1 VLPPHEQTNAFCQQA
16 TKDEMQIEEARMRL
30 TKVGKTLR
38 LYVVLSLLSA
48 ATWLG
53 AQNTTSCALSGTVT
67 DTTGAVV
74 TGVAVTVTNQ
84 ATGIAVKAA
93 TNNTG
98 YFTAESLAPGDYT
111 INIKKS
117 GFRSQMVKD
126 VHLDPGQRRGADL
139 KLDVGDTTVTVTVEA
154 DAVVVQTE
162 SADLSGTVSEKEVA
176 NLMLN
181 GRNFQ
186 SLAMI
191 VPGVSSAN
199 GANQLANYG
208 GGGYLGQTA
217 IIVGGT
223 SVEKTTYT
231 IDGLYDMDPNAM
243 INVNVLPTIDSISE
257 FKILKDNYSAKYG
270 LAGSG
275 QILVETKS
283 GGSKYHGDA
292 YEYVRNNFI
301 GTAAPYLTAPG
312 TGVSALH
319 YNIFGYTLGGPVTI
333 PHLYDGAAKKTFFF
347 AGGEW
352 RINHYPA
359 ALRTRN
365 MLPQTMRNGDFSASP
380 SLTNTAGCPAGQPA
394 GTPCLVLTAGSA
406 NLLRTYR
413 GIDPTT
419 CIKPDPLGRYNQLNT
434 ACMDPTSVALMN
446 AYWPLPTPSLTTGI
460 NYINN
465 GTEKDVQADYNY
477 RIDHSFSDKNQIT
490 ARWTNEEVND
500 LRPSRNYNDPA
511 PNPGSTVYS
520 RGLNSAIRWTTTI
533 TPNLINTVEGGE
545 TYNKWLLG
553 VSNFTMPAGA
563 TIAQEYPGVD
573 PFNRIPDISIGG
585 GGTWAWLGVGAQ
597 PNFIHDGVTVASD
610 DVSWLKGNH
619 LLQTG
624 IVGLLT
630 VRHVNANSFPMGNFS
645 FSGTNT
651 QDSAADYLLGL
662 DATYSQ
668 SNEQPAGRFHN
679 TWLEAY
685 VQDDWK
691 VNPRLAINL
700 GVRWSYYRPT
710 YMEGDQV
717 TNFNAS
723 TWVAANAPVISLTGK
738 ETLNSSLQP
747 LTSAGSVAN
756 LTNGLVYAGVGIS
769 RGFINA
775 RKDNIGPRV
784 GFAYRLTNDGKTS
797 LHGGLGFGFTQVG
810 MLETSSLMLNPPFVQ
825 STSIS
830 NSLLSQP
837 TAGGA
842 AGAPGI
848 PGLTV
853 IGPDYQPTVTKT
865 FSLGIERQVLPNAV
879 AQVAY
884 AGSLSQH
891 VMAEGYNYNFSV
903 NGTSPTTV
911 SCAASGSN
919 PLNSTSYPYAGPTV
933 SAYAYDPCLNS
944 GAVSTLYYAPYPGYG
959 TISGTNNGGIANYN
973 GLQTGFAW
981 KARDLTLNGAYTW
994 SKALEDVQPSNPGA
1008 NGAGVGY
1015 DQSASFQNPRNKKGD
1030 YGIPDYDRKHVFTSA
1045 WVYRTPFFAHSSS
1058 FVMREFLSGWGSSGL
1073 AVVES
1078 GLAVTPSLSVGSQGL
1093 AARPNLIAPVTHPGD
1108 GKTNISSSR
1117 SPYFSPASFQA
1128 PAWGEF
1134 GNAKPGMLR
1143 GPKEVSFS
1151 TAVDKTF
1158 PIREGLGFKLRVEAF
1173 NIFNHPNTM
1182 MNGTWS
1188 GPTSTFGT
1196 VVGAGDARQM
1206 EFSGR
1211 LTF

>member
-1 VLPPHEQTNAFCQQA
+1 
-16 TKDEMQIEEARMRL
+16 MY
-30 TKVGKTLR
+30 G
-38 LYVVLSLLSA
+38 
-48 ATWLG
+48 
-53 AQNTTSCALSGTVT
+53 QNTTSCAISGTVM

-84 ATGIAVKAA
+84 ATGVTVKAA
-93 TNNTG
+93 TNSTG
-98 YFTAESLAPGDYT
+98 FFSAESLAPGDYS
-111 INIKKS
+111 INTKKT
-117 GFRSQMVKD
+117 GFKSQAVKNI
-126 VHLDPGQRRGADL
+126 HLEPGQRRGADL
-139 KLDVGDTTVTVTVEA
+139 KLEVGDTTVTVTVEA

-162 SADLSGTVSEKEVA
+162 SADLSGTVNEKEVA

-191 VPGVSSAN
+191 VPGVSSAS

-231 IDGLYDMDPNAM
+231 IDGLYDMDPNGL
-243 INVNVLPTIDSISE
+243 INVNILPTIDTISE

-275 QILVETKS
+275 QILIETKS

-301 GTAAPYLTAPG
+301 GTAAPYLTTPG
-312 TGVSALH
+312 TGISALH
-319 YNIFGYTLGGPVTI
+319 YNIFGYTLGGPVSI
-333 PHLYDGAAKKTFFF
+333 PHVYDGAAKKTFFF

-365 MLPQTMRNGDFSASP
+365 MIPQAMRNGDFSASP
-380 SLTNTAGCPAGQPA
+380 SLSNTAGCPG
-394 GTPCLVLTAGSA
+394 GLSPCLVLNASSQ
-406 NLLRTYR
+406 NLLSTYR
-413 GIDPTT
+413 GLTPSACITADAAGRYDQ
-419 CIKPDPLGRYNQLNT
+419 IKP
-434 ACMDPTSVALMN
+434 ACMDPTAVALMN
-446 AYWPLPTPSLTTGI
+446 AYWPLPNLTTGV

-477 RIDHSFSDKNQIT
+477 RIDHAINDKNQLT

-500 LRPSRNYNDPA
+500 LRPARNYNDPA

-520 RGLNSAIRWTTTI
+520 RGLNAAIRVTSI
-533 TPNLINTVEGGE
+533 LTPNIINTIEGGE

-553 VSNFTMPAGA
+553 VTNFTMPAGA
-563 TIAQEYPGVD
+563 TIAQQYANAD
-573 PFNRIPDISIGG
+573 PFNRIPDISMGG

-597 PNFIHDGVTVASD
+597 PNFIHDGVTTASD
-610 DVSWLKGNH
+610 DVSWLKRNH
-619 LLQTG
+619 LLQAG
-624 IVGLLT
+624 IISLFT
-630 VRHVNANSFPMGNFS
+630 IRHVNANSFPMGNFS

-651 QDSAADYLLGL
+651 GDSAADYMLGL

-679 TWLEAY
+679 TWIEAY

-691 VNPRLAINL
+691 VNPRLTVNL

-723 TWVAANAPVISLTGK
+723 TWVAANAPIISTTGH
-738 ETLNSSLQP
+738 ETLNAALQP
-747 LTSAGSVAN
+747 LTATGTVAN
-756 LTNGLVYAGVGIS
+756 LTNGLAYAGVGIS
-769 RGFINA
+769 RGFDNPK
-775 RKDNIGPRV
+775 KDDIGPRV

-797 LHGGLGFGFTQVG
+797 VHGGFGFGFTQVA
-810 MLETSSLMLNPPFVQ
+810 MLETSSLMLNPPYVQ

-865 FSLGIERQVLPNAV
+865 FSLGVERQVFPNAV

-903 NGTSPTTV
+903 NGTTSGTAT
-911 SCAASGSN
+911 CAASGSN
-919 PLNSTSYPYAGPTV
+919 PLNSTTYPYAGPAV
-933 SAYAYDPCLNS
+933 SSYSYDPCLNPAS
-944 GAVSTLYYAPYPGYG
+944 VSTLYYAPYPGYG
-959 TISGTNNGGIANYN
+959 AISGTNNGGIANYN
-973 GLQTGFAW
+973 GLQSGFVW
-981 KARDLTLNGAYTW
+981 KGRDLTLNGAYTW
-994 SKALEDVQPSNPGA
+994 SKALEDVQPNNPGA

-1015 DQSASFQNPRNKKGD
+1015 DQNATFQNPRNKKGD

-1045 WVYRTPFFAHSSS
+1045 WVYKLPFFATSSN
-1058 FVMREFLSGWGSSGL
+1058 FVEREFLSGWGSSGL
-1073 AVVES
+1073 AVIES

-1093 AARPNLIAPVTHPGD
+1093 ASRPNLIAKVTHPGN
-1108 GKTNISSSR
+1108 GKTNISSSHA
-1117 SPYFSPASFQA
+1117 PYFSPTSFQA
-1128 PAWGEF
+1128 PAWGTF

-1151 TAVDKTF
+1151 TALDKTF
-1158 PIREGLGFKLRVEAF
+1158 PIHENVGFKLRVEVF

-1188 GPTSTFGT
+1188 STTGSFGT
-1196 VVGAGDARQM
+1196 VVGSGDARQM

-1211 LTF
+1211 FTF

>member
-1 VLPPHEQTNAFCQQA
+1 MVIC
-16 TKDEMQIEEARMRL
+16 
-30 TKVGKTLR
+30 
-38 LYVVLSLLSA
+38 LLSTA
-48 ATWLG
+48 VWMS
-53 AQNTTSCALSGTVT
+53 AQNTTSGAISGTVV
-67 DTTGAVV
+67 DPTGAVV
-74 TGVAVTVTNQ
+74 SGVTVTVTNQ
-84 ATGIAVKAA
+84 ATGVAVKAA
-93 TNNTG
+93 SNGSG

-111 INIKKS
+111 INTKKT
-117 GFRSQMVKD
+117 GFKSEIVKNI
-126 VHLDPGQRRGADL
+126 HLDPGQRRGADL
-139 KLDVGDTTVTVTVEA
+139 KLEVGDTTFSVTVEA

-162 SADLSGTVSEKEVA
+162 SADLSGTVGEKEVA

-257 FKILKDNYSAKYG
+257 FKIMKDNYSAKYG

-275 QILVETKS
+275 QILIETKQ
-283 GGSKYHGDA
+283 GGLKYHGDA

-301 GTAAPYLTAPG
+301 GTARPYLTTPT
-312 TGVSALH
+312 TGISALH
-319 YNIFGYTLGGPVTI
+319 YNIFGYTLGGPVPM
-333 PHLYDGAAKKTFFF
+333 PHFHDGATKKTFFF

-352 RINHYPA
+352 RINHYPS

-365 MLPQTMRNGDFSASP
+365 MLPQAMRNGDFSASP
-380 SLTNTAGCPAGQPA
+380 SLTNTAGCPTGQPA

-406 NLLRTYR
+406 NLLKTYR
-413 GIDPTT
+413 GLDPTT
-419 CIKPDPLGRYNQLNT
+419 CVTADSLGRYNQLSKS
-434 ACMDPTSVALMN
+434 CMDPTSVALMT
-446 AYWPLPTPSLTTGI
+446 AYWPLPNITTGGV

-477 RIDHSFSDKNQIT
+477 RLDHAISQTQQLT

-520 RGLNSAIRWTTTI
+520 RGLNAMIRLTSII
-533 TPNLINTVEGGE
+533 TPNIINTLEGGE

-553 VSNFTMPAGA
+553 VSNYTMPAGA
-563 TIAQEYPGVD
+563 TIAQQYPGVD

-597 PNFIHDGVTVASD
+597 PNFIHDGVTTVSD
-610 DVSWLKGNH
+610 DVSWLKGNQ
-619 LLQTG
+619 LFQAG
-624 IVGLLT
+624 IIGLFT
-630 VRHVNANSFPMGNFS
+630 IRHVNANSFPMGNFS
-645 FSGTNT
+645 FSGSNT

-668 SNEQPAGRFHN
+668 SNLQPAGRFHN
-679 TWLEAY
+679 SWFEAY

-691 VNPRLAINL
+691 VNPRLSLNL

-723 TWVAANAPVISLTGK
+723 TWVSGNAPVMGTNGLF
-738 ETLNSSLQP
+738 SSLNAAKQP
-747 LTSAGSVAN
+747 LTATGTVAN
-756 LTNGLVYAGVGIS
+756 LTNGLVQAGQGIS
-769 RGFINA
+769 RGFINP
-775 RKDNIGPRV
+775 RKDSFGPRI

-797 LHGGLGFGFTQVG
+797 LHGGLGFGFTQVA
-810 MLETSSLMLNPPFVQ
+810 MLETSSLMLNPPYVQ
-825 STSIS
+825 STSMS
-830 NSLLSQP
+830 NTLLSQP
-837 TAGGA
+837 TAGGV
-842 AGAPGI
+842 AGAPGV
-848 PGLTV
+848 PSLTV

-865 FSLGIERQVLPNAV
+865 FSLGVERQVFPNAV

-891 VMAEGYNYNFSV
+891 VTAEGTNYNFAL
-903 NGTSPTTV
+903 NGTSANTAG
-911 SCAASGSN
+911 CIGSGSN
-919 PLNSTSYPYAGPTV
+919 PLNNSYTGPTI
-933 SAYAYDPCLNS
+933 SGYSYDPCINAGS
-944 GAVSTLYYAPYPGYG
+944 VASAYYAPYQGYSS
-959 TISGTNNGGIANYN
+959 ISGTSSGGIANYN
-973 GLQTGFAW
+973 GLQSGFVW
-981 KARDLTLNGAYTW
+981 KGRSLTLNGAYTW
-994 SKALEDVQPSNPGA
+994 SKALEDVQPGNPGA
-1008 NGAGVGY
+1008 NGAGIGY
-1015 DQSASFQNPRNKKGD
+1015 DQSGSFQNPRNKKGD
-1030 YGIPDYDRKHVFTSA
+1030 YGVPDYDRKHVFTSA
-1045 WVYRTPFFAHSSS
+1045 WVYKTPFFAHSSS

-1073 AVVES
+1073 AVIES
-1078 GLAVTPSLSVGSQGL
+1078 GLAVTPSLSVGGQGL
-1093 AARPNLIAPVTHPGD
+1093 ATRPNLVAPVTHPGD

-1117 SPYFSPASFQA
+1117 APYFSPASFQA
-1128 PAWGEF
+1128 PAWGTF
-1134 GNAKPGMLR
+1134 GNGKPGMLR

-1151 TAVDKTF
+1151 TALDKTF
-1158 PIREGLGFKLRVEAF
+1158 PIHENVGFKLRIEVF

-1188 GPTSTFGT
+1188 GTASSFGT
-1196 VVGAGDARQM
+1196 VVGSGDARQM